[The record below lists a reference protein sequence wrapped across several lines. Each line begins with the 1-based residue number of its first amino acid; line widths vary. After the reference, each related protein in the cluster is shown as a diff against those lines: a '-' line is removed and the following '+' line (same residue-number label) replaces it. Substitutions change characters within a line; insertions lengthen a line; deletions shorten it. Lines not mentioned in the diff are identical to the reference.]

1 MKLIEHIDESMLSN
15 MLDSVFKDGMRRGVE
30 ELAAEKNGFMTMIHQ
45 DDDLEGSVLF
55 IEHMGTE
62 ENEYIPLAGLI
73 ISEVEIGRDNAMDGF
88 SPIEREIERVELI
101 ISDLQKS
108 INYAEESLED
118 LLTAEKEEG

>member
-73 ISEVEIGRDNAMDGF
+73 ISEVEIGRDNAKDGF